1 MRVIE
6 YYDRIHKQK
15 IELEVTDEVALFL
28 QSSYK
33 EWERKQKEYNY
44 RTISL
49 NTVIYSGE
57 SEDITLEETIAAPDE
72 EEVMNCR
79 KCKQRLRFYN
89 LVWKVAGKLDK
100 EKYDL
105 IWDLF
110 VLKKSQKKI
119 AIEKGISESALSQLK
134 DTAISDLRYEL
145 NYDNEFQQTDFY
157 KKFFRDGLND
167 FVKYAKEFT
176 LKDIGYY
183 IMNDTYELSKQI
195 SQVMK
200 KSTTLGKTVE
210 DKDKISKGNRL
221 VKQTIEALNPEQEKG
236 KSLSIP
242 EGTIKQE
249 DVNNIIEV
257 IRKFFK

>member
-1 MRVIE
+1 MRFIE

-15 IELEVTDEVALFL
+15 LELEVTDEVALFL

-33 EWERKQKEYNY
+33 KGERKQKEFHY
-44 RTISL
+44 RTMSL

-72 EEVMNCR
+72 EDVMDCR
-79 KCKQRLRFYN
+79 KCKQRLEFYN
-89 LVWKVAGKLDK
+89 LVWKVVEKLDK

-119 AIEKGISESALSQLK
+119 AFEKGISESALSQLK
-134 DTAISDLRYEL
+134 DTAISDLRYHF
-145 NYDNEFQQTDFY
+145 NYDKEFQQTDFY
-157 KKFFRDGLND
+157 KKFSSDGLND

-176 LKDIGYY
+176 LADIGYY
-183 IMNDTYELSKQI
+183 IMNGTYELSKQI
-195 SQVMK
+195 SQIMK
-200 KSTTLGKTVE
+200 KSTTLGKNLE
-210 DKDKISKGNRL
+210 DKDKISKVNRL

-236 KSLSIP
+236 KILNIP

-249 DVNNIIEV
+249 DVNSIIE
-257 IRKFFK
+257 ILKKFFK